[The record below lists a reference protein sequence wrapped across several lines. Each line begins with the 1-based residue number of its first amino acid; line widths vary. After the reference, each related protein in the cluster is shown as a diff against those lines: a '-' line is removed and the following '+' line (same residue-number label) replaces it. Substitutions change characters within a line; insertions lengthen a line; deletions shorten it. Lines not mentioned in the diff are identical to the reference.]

1 MTAPVPETS
10 ATAAPVPAPVPAV
23 PAMQL
28 DHVSRWYGN
37 VVAVNDVSFALGAG
51 VTGLLG
57 PNGAGK
63 STLLHLL
70 AGLLAPSSGTVRIGG
85 RAAFGDPSVYSMVG
99 LVPEREAVP
108 NYLTGREFVRF
119 SAELQAVGDV
129 AAAADKAIA
138 TVELDDSADRQ
149 IRTYS
154 KGMRQR
160 IKLAA
165 ALVHDPRILL
175 LDEPFN
181 GMDPRQR
188 LHMMELLRRMAGEGR
203 AILFSSHILEEV
215 ERLAEA
221 VLVVYAGRLAASGDF
236 RSIRRLMTDRP
247 HRFTIRSSDDAGG
260 ALLSWRDAEQ
270 HGPWNS
276 MFLVGGAVAMTDA
289 LTQFGF
295 AEAVGRLV
303 SDLGIGVTMLPY
315 AAAAAAGVATN
326 FISGTALFA
335 SIFVPAAQQIGFNP
349 ASMAILLAHVGVG
362 LIFPWAGATSATAF
376 AAGEV
381 GIARMIWIGFAAK

>member
-1 MTAPVPETS
+1 MTPV
-10 ATAAPVPAPVPAV
+10 V
-23 PAMQL
+23 PAMQVE
-28 DHVSRWYGN
+28 HVSRWYGN
-37 VVAVNDVSFALGAG
+37 VVAVNDVSFALGPG

-63 STLLHLL
+63 TTLLHLL
-70 AGLLAPSSGTVRIGG
+70 AGLLAPSAGTVRIGG
-85 RAAFGDPSVYSMVG
+85 RTAFGDPDVYSMVG

-108 NYLTGREFVRF
+108 GYLSGREFVRVN
-119 SAELQAVGDV
+119 AELQGVADTPGAVER
-129 AAAADKAIA
+129 AIA
-138 TVELDDSADRQ
+138 TVELPDAADRP

-160 IKLAA
+160 VKLAA

-188 LHMMELLRRMAGEGR
+188 LHMMELLRRMAAEGR

-247 HRFTIRSSDDAGG
+247 HRFTIRSSDDRALGA
-260 ALLSWRDAEQ
+260 ALLRD
-270 HGPWNS
+270 P
-276 MFLVGGAVAMTDA
+276 AV
-289 LTQFGF
+289 FG
-295 AEAVGRLV
+295 VDLLDGRLSIQA
-303 SDLGIGVTMLPY
+303 SDLGTFGRI
-315 AAAAAAGVATN
+315 VA
-326 FISGTALFA
+326 
-335 SIFVPAAQQIGFNP
+335 P
-349 ASMAILLAHVGVG
+349 
-362 LIFPWAGATSATAF
+362 
-376 AAGEV
+376 
-381 GIARMIWIGFAAK
+381 IARATGIRLHELTPTDDTLESVFSYLVRR